1 MPKLYAPELTKDS
14 CGFGLIANIE
24 GRASH
29 KLVRNAITG
38 LARMQHRGA
47 ILADGKTG
55 DGCGISLQMPQQ
67 FFQTISKEMGLPLP
81 EHFAVGMVFFPQ
93 DKQKVTVLKNII
105 QQELEQETL
114 PAIGW
119 REVPIN
125 KSVLGDIAA
134 SSLPWIQQ
142 KQAYVNFW

>member
-93 DKQKVTVLKNII
+93 YKQKVTVL
-105 QQELEQETL
+105 
-114 PAIGW
+114 
-119 REVPIN
+119 
-125 KSVLGDIAA
+125 
-134 SSLPWIQQ
+134 
-142 KQAYVNFW
+142 